1 MYDAEGNDLSTMAGI
16 WTSASLSFFD
26 IFFSFFFC
34 SIKIRPEL
42 TRGDTQSMPKKGNGP
57 TLRMARSPFS
67 GNLEE
72 KKYIYMNFIADVL

>member
-1 MYDAEGNDLSTMAGI
+1 MICHHGRHLDVGI
-16 WTSASLSFFD
+16 IDTRAL
-26 IFFSFFFC
+26 
-34 SIKIRPEL
+34 RPEL

>member
-1 MYDAEGNDLSTMAGI
+1 MYDAEGH
-16 WTSASLSFFD
+16 
-26 IFFSFFFC
+26 
-34 SIKIRPEL
+34 EL